1 MGKIEFIKPLSDE
14 NKMEIFKVINEAA
27 KKYKNRIPDDCY
39 SEPYMPLSKLEEEM
53 RKMHFY
59 GYCINEEL
67 VGVVGLQYLSDY
79 DVFLIRH
86 LYVLPE
92 FQRRG
97 IGTKLLKFG
106 IAKSPSSK
114 IYVGTWKA
122 AHWAIRFYEK
132 NGFVNLG
139 NNRELLRRYWDVPE
153 RQIEESIVLK
163 YRG

>member
-1 MGKIEFIKPLSDE
+1 MGEAEITKLSDE
-14 NKMEIFKVINEAA
+14 DKMEIFRVINEAA
-27 KKYKNRIPDDCY
+27 RKYKNRIPEDCY

-53 RKMHFY
+53 RKMQFY
-59 GYCINEEL
+59 GYIKDEL

-97 IGTKLLKFG
+97 IGTELLKFG
-106 IAKSPSSK
+106 IAKSPTSR
-114 IYVGTWKA
+114 IYVGTWRDA
-122 AHWAIRFYEK
+122 DWAIRFYEK

-139 NNRELLRRYWDVPE
+139 NDRELLRKYWGVPE
-153 RQIEESIVLK
+153 RQIEESVVLE